1 MQKLYEIAVLFHPL
15 QTKEQKDRG
24 ETQKSMIL
32 VDPKYV
38 LAKDDKE
45 AQVLASRAIP
55 EEYLNRL
62 DQVEVAI
69 RPF

>member
-15 QTKEQKDRG
+15 QTKEQKDKG
-24 ETQKSMIL
+24 ETQKSLIL
-32 VDPKYV
+32 RNPEYI

-55 EEYLNRL
+55 EDYLNRL

>member
-15 QTKEQKDRG
+15 QNKEQKDKG
-24 ETQKSMIL
+24 ETAKSLIL
-32 VDPKYV
+32 LAPEYI

-45 AQVLASRAIP
+45 AQVLASRKIP
-55 EEYLNRL
+55 EDYLGRL